1 MGHLL
6 IFNEGKT
13 KVMIVD
19 YSLEACAN
27 SLFQFLKLMQ
37 LCFFVVVVVVLSQVI
52 FIFLLL

>member
-1 MGHLL
+1 M

-27 SLFQFLKLMQ
+27 SLFQVLKLMQ
-37 LCFFVVVVVVLSQVI
+37 LCFVVVVFFYLR
-52 FIFLLL
+52 